1 MPPASSALKRIF
13 TVGFSLIV
21 LLFACCAFTLI
32 GLAGIELW
40 SAIGPASGQTEY
52 TRFDSVLQCVAM
64 LTIAMASL
72 ELADTVV
79 EDEIGDQGRQSE
91 SPRIR
96 RVLARFLVVV
106 IVSLAIESLVAVFKL
121 MHDNPVHLGQAT
133 LVAISAAA
141 LLVGWG
147 LFNRLSRK
155 SERTCDDYDR

>member
-1 MPPASSALKRIF
+1 MAATSRALRRVF
-13 TVGFSLIV
+13 AVGFVAIV
-21 LLFACCAFTLI
+21 LLFAACAFVLI

-40 SAIGPASGQTEY
+40 SAVGPVSGQAEF

-79 EDEIGDQGRQSE
+79 EDEIKDEGRQSE
-91 SPRIR
+91 APRIR

-121 MHDNPVHLGQAT
+121 MHDNPDRLAQAT
-133 LVAISAAA
+133 FIAMGASV
-141 LLVGWG
+141 LLIGWG
-147 LFNRLSRK
+147 LFNWLDGKGRLD
-155 SERTCDDYDR
+155 E